1 MFKASNSNI
10 INDGIYATLGSFFQ
24 RFSFFLITV
33 FLANN
38 LLKEDFG
45 NITFIRSTIDSFLI
59 FSGFGLATAVNKFV
73 PESSKEPE
81 ALNYIFSAFFILI
94 FNVIF
99 IIFLFLLTKDFYEFT
114 TNTYGITSPVIY
126 VCIIIFISS
135 SFNRLFASTLNAL
148 QKFKNLSFGIIISS
162 IISLPISFFFFNQ
175 KDFINVFIGY
185 AIIEL
190 ILLFILLIFLKR
202 IFSNKN
208 HNLKSIKYNIFKDY
222 LYKIFIFALPAF
234 LSGLLV
240 VPVMWFARL
249 MLINSDSG
257 ALHLADFEVGFQL
270 MAIAAFLPTAI
281 SAIILPK
288 ISSHNKSIHKY
299 LNTLKLS
306 SSFVIVTSIFI
317 SIIFILFGDV
327 ILSIYGD
334 GFNNKY
340 VYNLLIISSLFLV
353 LNNIIGKIIA
363 SRDKMW
369 YGFLFN
375 VIWALC
381 FVLLSYFFINQNFGS
396 LSLAY
401 SFLIAHIFHFFLQ
414 SFFSI
419 KLLKNIK

>member
-1 MFKASNSNI
+1 MFKFLNSNI
-10 INDGIYATLGSFFQ
+10 ISDGIYSILGSFVQ

-45 NITFIRSTIDSFLI
+45 NITFIRSTIDSILI

-73 PESSKEPE
+73 PESSKKSET
-81 ALNYIFSAFFILI
+81 LNYIFSALLILM
-94 FNVIF
+94 FNVIL
-99 IIFLFLLTKDFYEFT
+99 IILLFLLTENFYAYR
-114 TNTYGITSPVIY
+114 TNTYGITSSVINI
-126 VCIIIFISS
+126 CIIIFISS
-135 SFNRLFASTLNAL
+135 SFNRLLASTLSAF
-148 QKFKNLSFGIIISS
+148 QKFKNLSFGIMISS
-162 IISLPISFFFFNQ
+162 IISLPISFFFFNK
-175 KDFINVFIGY
+175 KDFVNIFIGY
-185 AIIEL
+185 AIIEF
-190 ILLFILLIFLKR
+190 ILLFILLIFINR
-202 IFSNKN
+202 IFSNRN
-208 HNLKSIKYNIFKDY
+208 YNLRTIKYNTFKDY
-222 LYKIFIFALPAF
+222 FYKTFIFALPAF

-270 MAIAAFLPTAI
+270 MAIAAFFPTAI

-288 ISSHNKSIHKY
+288 ISRHNKSKHKY

-306 SSFVIVTSIFI
+306 SLFVIITSIFI
-317 SIIFILFGDV
+317 VVIFILFGDI
-327 ILSIYGD
+327 ILGIYGG
-334 GFNNKY
+334 GFNDKY
-340 VYNLLIISSLFLV
+340 VYNLLIISSSFLV
-353 LNNIIGKIIA
+353 INNIIGKIIA

-369 YGFLFN
+369 CGFIFN
-375 VIWALC
+375 VIWAMC
-381 FVLLSYFFINQNFGS
+381 FILLSHFFINQNFGS